1 MEIKEY
7 NGSILESKAQIIVHQ
22 VNCQAAMGSGVAKC
36 IKDKWPIVYDE
47 YMNFCHF
54 DRKWELLGEINI
66 VKVSN
71 KQAVCNLFGQYNY
84 GYDNKRYTSYDGLCD
99 GFEKLKSFCQKYSL
113 KSIAVP
119 VNIGCGLGGG
129 NWNIV
134 NTIITET
141 FKDTDVIIEFWKY
154 ETK

>member
-1 MEIKEY
+1 
-7 NGSILESKAQIIVHQ
+7 
-22 VNCQAAMGSGVAKC
+22 
-36 IKDKWPIVYDE
+36 
-47 YMNFCHF
+47 
-54 DRKWELLGEINI
+54 
-66 VKVSN
+66 
-71 KQAVCNLFGQYNY
+71 
-84 GYDNKRYTSYDGLCD
+84 
-99 GFEKLKSFCQKYSL
+99 L

-154 ETK
+154 ETNDYRKKN